1 MQVFV
6 TISNIGMMVN
16 ACVNVKNW
24 LIKLYVVRDIFGIL
38 VIVNVNVIN
47 HLILENIQTMKIVNV
62 EKKVSDKLVEERSKN
77 IEKVKIAEE
86 KNKCHSCI
94 LYIVLF

>member
-1 MQVFV
+1 
-6 TISNIGMMVN
+6 
-16 ACVNVKNW
+16 
-24 LIKLYVVRDIFGIL
+24 
-38 VIVNVNVIN
+38 
-47 HLILENIQTMKIVNV
+47 MKIVNV